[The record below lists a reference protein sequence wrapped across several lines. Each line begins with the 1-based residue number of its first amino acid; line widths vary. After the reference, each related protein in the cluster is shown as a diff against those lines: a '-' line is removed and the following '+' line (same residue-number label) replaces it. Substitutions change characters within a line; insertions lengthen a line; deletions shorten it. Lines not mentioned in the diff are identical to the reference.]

1 MTTEQYKIKLSFLII
16 GLFCSTLIFAHPINE
31 YYKKHKNDAKMEAKI
46 VPPKIAARMV
56 DEDYPEAI
64 EMLKSMSA
72 LKYLNYWGDQNKI
85 KEYAKRAISANGNY
99 PLLLEKSE
107 GNRSISVFGLKKKGL
122 VRRLFAVVQ
131 TKTQFILMIG
141 KGKLSQKQLNWLPT
155 LSKEIQ

>member
-1 MTTEQYKIKLSFLII
+1 MESQKIIKTTLILIFLIS
-16 GLFCSTLIFAHPINE
+16 STVSLCHPIDD
-31 YYKKHKNDAKMEAKI
+31 YYKLHKNDQKMEAKI

-64 EMLKSMSA
+64 DMLKSMTT
-72 LKYLNYWGDQNKI
+72 LKYLNYWGDINKI
-85 KEYAKRAISANGNY
+85 KKYALQAISAKGNY
-99 PLLLEKSE
+99 PLLLEKTE
-107 GNRSISVFGLKKKGL
+107 GKRSISVFGIKKNSL

-141 KGKLSQKQLNWLPT
+141 KGKLTQEQLNWLPA

>member
-1 MTTEQYKIKLSFLII
+1 
-16 GLFCSTLIFAHPINE
+16 
-31 YYKKHKNDAKMEAKI
+31 MEAKI